1 MVMTLSLALGKER
14 VLKKL
19 FYTGLIVFA
28 IGDLVLCFNL
38 SIQEWLSDSI
48 FKYNLITFYNQVI
61 ISLIFIILI
70 IKLSSLLIS
79 VKNGGRI
86 SSNFSENAGE
96 LARML
101 ELLFLKI

>member
-1 MVMTLSLALGKER
+1 MTLSLALGKER

-48 FKYNLITFYNQVI
+48 FKYNLITFLIGCV
-61 ISLIFIILI
+61 ISLIGIL
-70 IKLSSLLIS
+70 
-79 VKNGGRI
+79 
-86 SSNFSENAGE
+86 
-96 LARML
+96 ML
-101 ELLFLKI
+101 CLGKSTHTD

>member
-14 VLKKL
+14 VLKKF

-48 FKYNLITFYNQVI
+48 FKYNLITFLIGCV
-61 ISLIFIILI
+61 ISLIGIL
-70 IKLSSLLIS
+70 
-79 VKNGGRI
+79 
-86 SSNFSENAGE
+86 
-96 LARML
+96 ML
-101 ELLFLKI
+101 CLGKSTHTD

>member
-48 FKYNLITFYNQVI
+48 FKYNLITFLIGCV
-61 ISLIFIILI
+61 ISLIGIL
-70 IKLSSLLIS
+70 
-79 VKNGGRI
+79 
-86 SSNFSENAGE
+86 
-96 LARML
+96 ML
-101 ELLFLKI
+101 CLGKSTHTD

>member
-19 FYTGLIVFA
+19 FYTGLILFA

-48 FKYNLITFYNQVI
+48 FKYNLITFLIGCV
-61 ISLIFIILI
+61 ISLIGIL
-70 IKLSSLLIS
+70 
-79 VKNGGRI
+79 
-86 SSNFSENAGE
+86 
-96 LARML
+96 ML
-101 ELLFLKI
+101 CLGKSTHTD